1 MEDRFVSR
9 CELVIREEAQ
19 SPLSGGRASLRRVE
33 SELGDWLELMPASE
47 RARPLSV
54 TPNGPGDGELSI
66 GVRRNESRFEFWGSA
81 NETVEFLRKA
91 LDAVIAGRYE
101 EFVKGRKAI
110 GRLEL
115 RDGPYLFRDNTMFA
129 RWPPKLG
136 GWTRETYEPY

>member
-1 MEDRFVSR
+1 M
-9 CELVIREEAQ
+9 
-19 SPLSGGRASLRRVE
+19 
-33 SELGDWLELMPASE
+33 
-47 RARPLSV
+47 
-54 TPNGPGDGELSI
+54 
-66 GVRRNESRFEFWGSA
+66 
-81 NETVEFLRKA
+81 EFLRKA